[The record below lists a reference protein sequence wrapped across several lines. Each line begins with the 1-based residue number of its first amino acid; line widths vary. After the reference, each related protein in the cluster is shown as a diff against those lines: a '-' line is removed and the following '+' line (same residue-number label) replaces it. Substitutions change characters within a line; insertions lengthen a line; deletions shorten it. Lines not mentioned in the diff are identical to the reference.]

1 MKYHIRSKV
10 AFKHFL
16 GRFPS
21 NSQITQCLP
30 KEIPPCANKGS
41 LMKILS
47 LTRKYCKLRFL
58 CAGCKCA
65 TNFRINCDYDCRIFE
80 RTQSKQALT
89 HGQSDQLKVIRF
101 T

>member
-1 MKYHIRSKV
+1 MKHHIRSKV

-21 NSQITQCLP
+21 NSQIIQCLP

-47 LTRKYCKLRFL
+47 LTRKYCKLQLFFPLRNVAL
-58 CAGCKCA
+58 VCG
-65 TNFRINCDYDCRIFE
+65 FE
-80 RTQSKQALT
+80 S
-89 HGQSDQLKVIRF
+89 
-101 T
+101 